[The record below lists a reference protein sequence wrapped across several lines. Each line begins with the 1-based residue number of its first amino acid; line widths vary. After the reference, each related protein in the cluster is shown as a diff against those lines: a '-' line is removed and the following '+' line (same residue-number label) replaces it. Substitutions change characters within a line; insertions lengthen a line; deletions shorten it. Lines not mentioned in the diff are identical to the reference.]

1 MQPNPSSLRI
11 TLLSL
16 LAASVLLTACSKV
29 TPDNYAKVDAGMSRD
44 EVYAILG
51 KPDEVSGTA
60 LGNLSMS
67 AETWTGGGNTIHI
80 TFGGDKVALKTLDSK
95 GSKAP

>member
-1 MQPNPSSLRI
+1 MQTNPSSLRI

-16 LAASVLLTACSKV
+16 LLAACSKV
-29 TPDNYAKVDAGMSRD
+29 TPDNYARVDAGMSRD

-60 LGNLSMS
+60 LGSLSMS

-80 TFGGDKVALKTLDSK
+80 TFGGDKGALKTLDSG